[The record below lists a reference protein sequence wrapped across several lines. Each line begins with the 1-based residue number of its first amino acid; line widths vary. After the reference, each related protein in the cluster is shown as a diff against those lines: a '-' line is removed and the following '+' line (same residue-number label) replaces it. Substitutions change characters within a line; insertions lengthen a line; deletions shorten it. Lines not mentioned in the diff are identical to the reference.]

1 MRIIVII
8 VGNNSLLKQRSQPI
22 VRPSKKS
29 RIGLALAKSC
39 TPRTAL
45 QCYYFF
51 SPQQTLIIVTPPRQY
66 YFKLKWTNIFHQW
79 QCCWQWCWSRSWPVS
94 QVRSQTPV
102 SPMSVVPTLGVS
114 PSSCAMLRSFLASV
128 CQGSSIPRLEE
139 SLMDVSR
146 YVLIPSFGH
155 NS

>member
-1 MRIIVII
+1 M
-8 VGNNSLLKQRSQPI
+8 
-22 VRPSKKS
+22 
-29 RIGLALAKSC
+29 
-39 TPRTAL
+39 
-45 QCYYFF
+45 
-51 SPQQTLIIVTPPRQY
+51 
-66 YFKLKWTNIFHQW
+66 
-79 QCCWQWCWSRSWPVS
+79 
-94 QVRSQTPV
+94 

-114 PSSCAMLRSFLASV
+114 LSSCAMLRSFLASV